1 MASIK
6 DAQRI
11 TDELRTRADEL
22 HNQVVD
28 GEVDLATIV
37 QLADELGAA
46 ADRVAATFDKVNDAL
61 EQRGEDGERR
71 GRRDLA
77 KDLSPARLED
87 QGSDDAEEEMSE
99 DELYERAKNVDIEIP
114 GQPHVSQDETA

>member
-11 TDELRTRADEL
+11 TEELRTQAEEL
-22 HNQVVD
+22 HTQVVD

-61 EQRGEDGERR
+61 EQRGKDGEPRIRR
-71 GRRDLA
+71 ELT
-77 KDLSPARLED
+77 KDLSPARRDE
-87 QGSDDAEEEMSE
+87 QGSAAGEPMSRE
-99 DELYERAKNVDIEIP
+99 ELYERAKNADIEIP
-114 GQPHVSQDETA
+114 GRPEVAEDETA

>member
-11 TDELRTRADEL
+11 TEELRSQAEEL
-22 HNQVVD
+22 HTQVVD

-61 EQRGEDGERR
+61 EQRGKDGEPRR
-71 GRRDLA
+71 RELT
-77 KDLSPARLED
+77 KDLSPARRDE
-87 QGSDDAEEEMSE
+87 QGSDAGEPMSRE
-99 DELYERAKNVDIEIP
+99 ELYERAKNADIEIP
-114 GQPHVSQDETA
+114 GRPEVAEDETA

>member
-61 EQRGEDGERR
+61 EQRVEDGEPR
-71 GRRDLA
+71 GRRQLTR
-77 KDLSPARLED
+77 DLSPTRRER
-87 QGSDDAEEEMSE
+87 QESDDTGEEMSQ
-99 DELYERAKNVDIEIP
+99 DELYERARNVDIEIP
-114 GQPHVSQDETA
+114 GQPRAPEDETG

>member
-61 EQRGEDGERR
+61 EQRGRDEAPRA
-71 GRRDLA
+71 RRDLA
-77 KDLSPARLED
+77 RDLSPERREQQRADAAEPM
-87 QGSDDAEEEMSE
+87 SD
-99 DELYERAKNVDIEIP
+99 DELYERAKSADIEIP
-114 GQPHVSQDETA
+114 GQPHASEDETG

>member
-1 MASIK
+1 MASIR

-28 GEVDLATIV
+28 GEVDLAAIV

-61 EQRGEDGERR
+61 EQRGEDGEPR
-71 GRRDLA
+71 GRRDLTKA
-77 KDLSPARLED
+77 LSPRRREE
-87 QGSDDAEEEMSE
+87 QGSDDAGEEMSH
-99 DELYERAKNVDIEIP
+99 DELYERAKNADIEIP
-114 GQPHVSQDETA
+114 GRPQVSEDETA

>member
-11 TDELRTRADEL
+11 TDELRSRADEL
-22 HNQVVD
+22 HNNVVD
-28 GEVDLATIV
+28 GEVDLTTIV

-61 EQRGEDGERR
+61 EQRGEEREQR
-71 GRRDLA
+71 PRRELTR
-77 KDLSPARLED
+77 DLSPARREE
-87 QGSDDAEEEMSE
+87 QGSDDEESMSRE
-99 DELYERAKNVDIEIP
+99 ELYERAQNVDIEIP
-114 GQPHVSQDETA
+114 GHPQASDETA